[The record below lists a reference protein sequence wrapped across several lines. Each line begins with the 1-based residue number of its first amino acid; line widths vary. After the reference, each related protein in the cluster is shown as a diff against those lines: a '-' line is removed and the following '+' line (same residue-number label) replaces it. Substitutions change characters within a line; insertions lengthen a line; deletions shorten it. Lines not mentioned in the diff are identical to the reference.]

1 MKLLSPALLILLFL
15 GTQLTLNAQVRQEVS
30 TDYNRNAL
38 TLLLM
43 HSNDRYAPTLIKL
56 MDSVQVQPK
65 YFDNSLSFSSMYV
78 QVNRARI
85 AIDDADK
92 HLVPP
97 SAVETALH
105 TSRVPHQLLEL
116 WFDRSADGTFGVAT
130 LANRGVYNASDND
143 LLVASAS
150 KRGTAGLQD
159 MGMGLVDNSYIIV
172 IDFPEILT
180 MNEVYARDSVP
191 ANARKMNGFMAK
203 MNSYVYKLDFS
214 EAVAANFFEN
224 LWVSEGT
231 ADKDQRRVRFDQTQF
246 PVVLVNSF
254 SQDITALQFNPGE
267 TLAPRIQKTQDQ
279 QLATLLETA
288 HNYAMLQLERTSE
301 AFRVRAMIF
310 DVNPIAI
317 KIGRK
322 EGLKFDQRYFVY
334 ENRED
339 RRGNV
344 YSKQKGVIRSMSVVN
359 NLGLADGASDPSL
372 FYQIAGGKID
382 NLGMFAEQRNAT
394 GANVY
399 AGYSAGG
406 LSGGTLRLEMLVS
419 PFLYEISGKSG
430 VAKGMTGVKLYL
442 EGGVNV
448 GEYYYSPLL
457 EDTNFMLFR
466 ASLGASKEIY
476 FIPNIYVDPFVGV
489 GYEMATPS
497 NDSNAR
503 FESYFAEVGA
513 RLGLHVTHNIQLVP
527 AVSMA
532 AIIVGTF
539 RESDTIDPV
548 SFTYSD
554 QFPGRGG
561 AGASLGVRVMF

>member
-1 MKLLSPALLILLFL
+1 MKLLSPTLLFL
-15 GTQLTLNAQVRQEVS
+15 MFFSILTHSTAQVRQEVS

-38 TLLLM
+38 TVLLM
-43 HSNDRYAPTLIKL
+43 HSNDRYTPTLIKL
-56 MDSVQVQPK
+56 MDSVKVQPK
-65 YFDNSLSFSSMYV
+65 YFDNSLSFSNIHV
-78 QVNRARI
+78 QVDRARI
-85 AIDDADK
+85 AKDDADK
-92 HLVPP
+92 QLVPAP
-97 SAVETALH
+97 LVEMSLH
-105 TSRVPHQLLEL
+105 SSRVPHHVMEK
-116 WFDRSADGTFGVAT
+116 WFDRSADGTFGVST
-130 LANRGVYNASDND
+130 LASRGVYNATDND

-159 MGMGLVDNSYIIV
+159 MGMGLVDNSYILV

-191 ANARKMNGFMAK
+191 ADARKMNGFMAK

-231 ADKDQRRVRFDQTQF
+231 PDKEQRRVKFDQTQF

-254 SQDITALQFNPGE
+254 SQALTALQLNPGE
-267 TLAPRIQKTQDQ
+267 TLAPRVQKTPEQ
-279 QLATLLETA
+279 QLATLLESA

-339 RRGNV
+339 RKGNV

-394 GANVY
+394 GANLY
-399 AGYSAGG
+399 AGYTAGG
-406 LSGGTLRLEMLVS
+406 LDGVTLRLEMLIS
-419 PFLYEISGKSG
+419 PFLYEIFGKNS

-442 EGGVNV
+442 EGGATV
-448 GEYYYSPLL
+448 GEYTYLN
-457 EDTNFMLFR
+457 EFTNFMQFR
-466 ASLGASKEIY
+466 ASVGGSKEFY
-476 FIPNIYVDPFVGV
+476 FIPNIYVDPFVGF

-513 RLGLHVTHNIQLVP
+513 RLGLHITHNIQLVP

-532 AIIVGTF
+532 AIIAGTF

-548 SFTYSD
+548 PFTYSD
-554 QFPGRGG
+554 QFDGRGG
-561 AGASLGVRVMF
+561 AGVSLGVRVMF